1 MSSSQTPDDIG
12 MAPPKRRRREPSLN
26 PPAEVLNTHG
36 GRVLDPSSA
45 VRLPGQPPL
54 RPTVYVGARLLVRS
68 VKLDDAVLPA
78 LNQAA
83 TEAGLRLAF
92 DEADATLLE
101 LAREAGL
108 EELALRVL
116 ATRVRLEPATDKPAA
131 PPDAWK
137 VLQNYRSIVGPA
149 NPAAYQVSLDHLLTA
164 TDHSAGISG
173 VPYMGGAPYMGGG
186 GVGGTPY
193 MGGGGVD
200 GVPYMGGGS
209 VGVSSQYGIPGHGG
223 RAPVTWLGPAPTRV
237 AQEDAPCRRP
247 VVAVLDTG
255 VGKHPWLPAAIV
267 KRHPHVGTLPI
278 GHTDPATDP
287 EVSGQLG
294 SPLEGTLDPDA
305 GHGTFIAGL
314 IRQICPDANILA
326 IRVMYGDGAVPEGDL
341 LEALNRLLLR
351 QALAQALDRP
361 SWLVDVISLSLGYYH
376 EMPADFA
383 YDQLL
388 LETLRALGEL
398 GVAVVAAAG
407 NDATPRHF
415 YPAGFAPHAGGKYNA
430 VERDV
435 LPVVSVGALNPDLR
449 SIALF
454 SNAGDWVCCHRQGA
468 ALVSTMPTTF
478 DGSLQP
484 AAAVQVGGGG
494 LRATIDPDNF
504 HGGFSTW
511 SGTSFAAPILAAEVA
526 KALWESEQL
535 DTSDPASM
543 LNRGW
548 SALERLVG
556 LQRPQEVSVL
566 SNGRAPAEQAM

>member
-1 MSSSQTPDDIG
+1 MSSPKTPDDIG

-26 PPAEVLNTHG
+26 PPPELLNKHG

-45 VRLPGQPPL
+45 VRLPGQPPI

-68 VKLDDAVLPA
+68 VKLDEEVLPA

-83 TEAGLRLAF
+83 TEANLRLVF
-92 DEADATLLE
+92 EEADGRLLE
-101 LAREAGL
+101 LARQAGL
-108 EELALRVL
+108 EDLALRVL

-137 VLQNYRSIVGPA
+137 VLQNYRSIVGP
-149 NPAAYQVSLDHLLTA
+149 NSPAAHQVSLDHLLTA
-164 TDHSAGISG
+164 THSAGISG
-173 VPYMGGAPYMGGG
+173 VPYMGGGSVGGVPYMGGG
-186 GVGGTPY
+186 S
-193 MGGGGVD
+193 VD

-209 VGVSSQYGIPGHGG
+209 VGISSQYGIPGHGG
-223 RAPVTWLGPAPTRV
+223 RTPVTWLGPVPTRV
-237 AQEDAPCRRP
+237 AQQDLPCRRP
-247 VVAVLDTG
+247 VIAVLDTG
-255 VGKHPWLPAAIV
+255 VGKHPWLPASIV
-267 KRHPHVGTLPI
+267 KRHPSVGSLPI

-294 SPLEGTLDPDA
+294 SPLEGTLDTDA

-351 QALAQALDRP
+351 QALAQALDKP

-376 EMPADFA
+376 ELPADFA

-388 LETLRALGEL
+388 IETLRALGEL
-398 GVAVVAAAG
+398 GVAVIAAAG
-407 NDATPRHF
+407 NDATARHF
-415 YPAGFAPHAGGKYNA
+415 YPAGFAPHTDRRLNP

-435 LPVVSVGALNPDLR
+435 LPVISVGALNPDLE

-484 AAAVQVGGGG
+484 AAAVHVNGR
-494 LRATIDPDNF
+494 LRSTIDPDNF
-504 HGGFSTW
+504 HGGFSVW

-526 KALWESEQL
+526 KSLWETKEL
-535 DTSDPASM
+535 DTSDPAAM
-543 LNRGW
+543 LGRGW
-548 SALERLVG
+548 SALERLVQ
-556 LQRPQEVSVL
+556 LRRPEPSAL
-566 SNGRAPAEQAM
+566 SNGRPPVPAY

>member
-1 MSSSQTPDDIG
+1 MSSPQTPDDMG
-12 MAPPKRRRREPSLN
+12 MAPPKRRRREPSLK
-26 PPAEVLNTHG
+26 PPVEVLNKHG
-36 GRVLDPSSA
+36 GKVLDPSSA
-45 VRLPGQPPL
+45 VRLPGQPPI

-68 VKLDDAVLPA
+68 VKLDDEVLPA

-83 TEAGLRLAF
+83 TEAGLRLVF
-92 DEADATLLE
+92 DEADANLLD
-101 LAREAGL
+101 LARQAGL
-108 EELALRVL
+108 EDLALRVL
-116 ATRVRLEPATDKPAA
+116 ATRVRLEAATDKPAA

-137 VLQNYRSIVGPA
+137 VLQNFRSIVGPDS
-149 NPAAYQVSLDHLLTA
+149 PAASQVSLDHLLTA
-164 TDHSAGISG
+164 TSGISG
-173 VPYMGGAPYMGGG
+173 TPYMGGAPYMGGG
-186 GVGGTPY
+186 GVSGAP
-193 MGGGGVD
+193 D

-209 VGVSSQYGIPGHGG
+209 VGISSQYGIPGYGG
-223 RAPVTWLGPAPTRV
+223 RAPVTWLGPVPTRV
-237 AQEDAPCRRP
+237 AEEDLPCRRP

-255 VGKHPWLPAAIV
+255 VGKHPWLPPSIV
-267 KRHPHVGTLPI
+267 KRHPHVASLPI

-314 IRQICPDANILA
+314 IRQICPDADILA

-351 QALAQALDRP
+351 QALAQALNKP
-361 SWLVDVISLSLGYYH
+361 AWLVDVVSLSLGYYH
-376 EMPADFA
+376 ELPADFA

-398 GVAVVAAAG
+398 GVAVIAAAG
-407 NDATPRHF
+407 NDATARHF
-415 YPAGFAPHAGGKYNA
+415 YPAGFAPHAGGQWNP

-435 LPVVSVGALNPDLR
+435 LPVISVGALNPDLR
-449 SIALF
+449 SVALF

-484 AAAVQVGGGG
+484 AAAVQVNGGEW
-494 LRATIDPDNF
+494 RATIDPDNF

-511 SGTSFAAPILAAEVA
+511 SGTSFAAPVLAAEVA
-526 KALWESEQL
+526 RCLWESKEL

-543 LNRGW
+543 LSRGW
-548 SALERLVG
+548 SALERLVD
-556 LQRPQEVSVL
+556 LQRPEASAL
-566 SNGRAPAEQAM
+566 SHRRSPVPAY